1 MPAAGRGAARR
12 ACLLPVCFFGVFLF
26 ARAAASCDPQRYAA
40 QFAALRRPLWAGT
53 IGVKTTFLKIFRIV
67 NIRGHKELNKTI
79 TFVAIVKVK
88 GSISRF

>member
-1 MPAAGRGAARR
+1 MVQQGALASF
-12 ACLLPVCFFGVFLF
+12 PFVFWRFL
-26 ARAAASCDPQRYAA
+26 SCDPQRYAA
-40 QFAALRRPLWAGT
+40 QFAALRRLLWAGT

-88 GSISRF
+88 DSISRF

>member
-1 MPAAGRGAARR
+1 MVQRGEVA
-12 ACLLPVCFFGVFLF
+12 PFSFVFWRFL
-26 ARAAASCDPQRYAA
+26 SCEPQRHAA

-53 IGVKTTFLKIFRIV
+53 IGKKTTFLKIFRIV

-88 GSISRF
+88 DSISRF